1 MSTPRQG
8 IDFFPLTVDL
18 EERHYAIGQIPGSFF
33 RREGRPTTQAI
44 LTCRLIDRPI
54 RPLFPK
60 GFKNEVQVIATTLS
74 SDKETPLDILALNGV
89 STALSIS
96 NIPFHGPLAATRMG
110 YIDGDFIVNPTYE
123 QLNESL
129 LDIVVAS
136 TKDGVSM
143 MEAGATEIDE
153 DIVYE
158 AIEIA
163 HQTNQEIINL
173 QEDFVKIAGKE
184 KSEFTPIG
192 HDPEAV
198 EKSRSILGDQI
209 YQALCDASD
218 QDEMREK
225 LKDLEEGLKTDLE
238 EDFESNVISGAFE
251 ELLDEQFRVR
261 ILKDGVRTDGRGLK
275 EIRHLSADV
284 SLLPRA
290 HGTGL
295 FNRGETQILGV
306 TTLGSSGDAQKVDNL
321 SPETSK
327 KFMLHYNFP
336 PYSVGEAGRVGSP
349 GRREVGHGAL
359 AERALSAV
367 LPNAEDFPYTIR
379 IVCEALSSNGSTSM
393 GSVCAGTLSLMDA
406 GVPISSPVA
415 GISVG
420 LITGDNNEYVTL
432 TDIQGLEDHVGDM
445 DFKVAGTSNGI
456 TAIQLDIK
464 VNSISFD
471 VIKDLSLIHI

>member
-18 EERHYAIGQIPGSFF
+18 EERHYAIGQIPGSLF

-163 HQTNQEIINL
+163 HQTNQEIIN
-173 QEDFVKIAGKE
+173 
-184 KSEFTPIG
+184 
-192 HDPEAV
+192 
-198 EKSRSILGDQI
+198 
-209 YQALCDASD
+209 
-218 QDEMREK
+218 
-225 LKDLEEGLKTDLE
+225 
-238 EDFESNVISGAFE
+238 
-251 ELLDEQFRVR
+251 
-261 ILKDGVRTDGRGLK
+261 
-275 EIRHLSADV
+275 
-284 SLLPRA
+284 
-290 HGTGL
+290 
-295 FNRGETQILGV
+295 
-306 TTLGSSGDAQKVDNL
+306 
-321 SPETSK
+321 
-327 KFMLHYNFP
+327 
-336 PYSVGEAGRVGSP
+336 
-349 GRREVGHGAL
+349 
-359 AERALSAV
+359 
-367 LPNAEDFPYTIR
+367 
-379 IVCEALSSNGSTSM
+379 
-393 GSVCAGTLSLMDA
+393 
-406 GVPISSPVA
+406 
-415 GISVG
+415 
-420 LITGDNNEYVTL
+420 
-432 TDIQGLEDHVGDM
+432 
-445 DFKVAGTSNGI
+445 
-456 TAIQLDIK
+456 
-464 VNSISFD
+464 
-471 VIKDLSLIHI
+471 